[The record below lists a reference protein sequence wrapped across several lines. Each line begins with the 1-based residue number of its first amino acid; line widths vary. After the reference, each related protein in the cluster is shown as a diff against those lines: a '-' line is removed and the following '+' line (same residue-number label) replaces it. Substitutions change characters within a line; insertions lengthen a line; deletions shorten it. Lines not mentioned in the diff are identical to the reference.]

1 MSQPPP
7 GRPGRHPGHPRGGI
21 SRGHFPD
28 VRRRQGHRFN
38 VREDLAGV
46 VGDFQSRRSLSRTR
60 SLLLQR
66 GILRGH
72 FREKQKRRG
81 ASGARSPR
89 GRLWLAL
96 AAPERCSTGYSSRTS
111 GEPPI
116 FPGKF
121 IRRGV
126 GVVGPWNEGRGLK
139 GVVGAYGP
147 LQPLVIAHQRCGAA
161 RQTCHSLRQH
171 NSVTAECTQRGH
183 SVISLRTLQWRLF
196 AHWHGQMCDMCRW
209 LTLRNCACVF
219 STHTSLPALNAA
231 SADISPFLSHFFHK
245 KNAPGDNCPV

>member
-38 VREDLAGV
+38 VREVLAGV
-46 VGDFQSRRSLSRTR
+46 VGDLERSRSR
-60 SLLLQR
+60 LLTPTDLLER

-171 NSVTAECTQRGH
+171 NSATAECTQRGRSCH
-183 SVISLRTLQWRLF
+183 FRSPSEWPLLDRWCEYSKPYWANAKDKVI
-196 AHWHGQMCDMCRW
+196 
-209 LTLRNCACVF
+209 
-219 STHTSLPALNAA
+219 
-231 SADISPFLSHFFHK
+231 
-245 KNAPGDNCPV
+245 